1 MQRAFVGIV
10 ASGSATL
17 EAAYFGMPFVLI
29 YKVAWPTYVAAR
41 LVVNVDFL
49 GMPNLLAGKEVVPEF
64 IQHEAKPDAIVKAVR
79 LLMEDSPARDRM
91 ILDFDAIITKLGGT
105 GASERAAQAI
115 LEELQTGAPSDNTMK
130 IWDISR
136 TLSNDFAEWP
146 GDEPFRY
153 RVTNE
158 IAKGASVNLGAIAM
172 SVHNGTHADAQFHFD
187 MNGAPIEKASLE
199 IYLGRATVVDL
210 SETFFQSTEKHLI
223 TREDLR
229 PHAEEI
235 AATSRLLVKTGR
247 WSDSTVFPNRIPV
260 IAADVPA
267 WLQKNGVKLL
277 GVDLPSMDELDSKSL
292 QNHHALARAGIA
304 IIESL
309 DLSDVAPGIYN
320 FAALPLKIAGADGAP
335 VRAVLWRD

>member
-1 MQRAFVGIV
+1 
-10 ASGSATL
+10 
-17 EAAYFGMPFVLI
+17 
-29 YKVAWPTYVAAR
+29 
-41 LVVNVDFL
+41 
-49 GMPNLLAGKEVVPEF
+49 
-64 IQHEAKPDAIVKAVR
+64 
-79 LLMEDSPARDRM
+79 
-91 ILDFDAIITKLGGT
+91 
-105 GASERAAQAI
+105 
-115 LEELQTGAPSDNTMK
+115 MK

-172 SVHNGTHADAQFHFD
+172 SVHNGTHADARLHFD
-187 MNGAPIEKASLE
+187 MNGASIEKASLDV
-199 IYLGRATVVDL
+199 YLGRATVVDL
-210 SETFFQSTEKHLI
+210 SEAFFQSTEKHLI

-229 PHAEEI
+229 KHAEEI

-277 GVDLPSMDELDSKSL
+277 GVDLPSMDEIDSKSL

-309 DLSDVAPGIYN
+309 DLSDIAPGIYN
-320 FAALPLKIAGADGAP
+320 FAALPLKIVGADGAP